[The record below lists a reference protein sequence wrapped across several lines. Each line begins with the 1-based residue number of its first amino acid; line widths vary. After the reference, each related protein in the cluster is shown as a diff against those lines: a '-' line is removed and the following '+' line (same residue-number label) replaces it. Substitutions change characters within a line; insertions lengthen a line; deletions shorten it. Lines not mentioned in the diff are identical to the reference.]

1 MDRSP
6 PARGTTLAPLRN
18 PTFRAIWIASFAS
31 NFGGLIQAVGAAWL
45 MTIISGSADMVALV
59 QASTTLPI
67 MIFAAISGAFA
78 DSFNRRLVMLTAQ
91 SFMFAVS
98 LLLAVFAFFDLL
110 TPWLLLAF
118 TFLIGCGTAL
128 NNPSWQASVGDIVTR
143 DELPAAVALNSV
155 GFNLTR
161 SVGPA
166 IGGMIVATAGAAT
179 AFAANALSYF
189 PLIFVLWRWRA
200 PVVENRLPRETTGRA
215 VSAGLRFVAM
225 SPNIGRVLL
234 RAFTFGFSTVAV
246 LALLPLVARNL
257 VGGGPLTYGILLGA
271 FGAGAVGGAY
281 LGVMLR
287 SMISNENIVRLAFL
301 SFAFCATT
309 AALSPY
315 AWLTTIGLAFGG
327 AAWILALSLFNTT
340 VQLATPRWVVGR
352 AVSLYQTATFGGMAL
367 GSWLWGVIAEGWG
380 VDVALITAAAVML
393 ASGALG
399 LIVSLPGVNET
410 NLDPLN
416 RWKEPEIAVEITP
429 RSGPIAVKIQY
440 RIRAEDQ
447 AEFLQ
452 VMAARQRM
460 RTRDGA
466 RHWTLLRDLE
476 DPELWYESYQS
487 PTWVEYLRQQS
498 RATQADAGIGD
509 RLRALHSGPKRP
521 RVRRMIVRQAGAFHV
536 DPPPRPP
543 VDHH

>member
-1 MDRSP
+1 MDRPP
-6 PARGTTLAPLRN
+6 PARGSTLSPLRN
-18 PTFRAIWIASFAS
+18 PTFRAIWLASFAS

-67 MIFAAISGAFA
+67 MIFAALSGALA

-91 SFMFAVS
+91 SFMLGVS
-98 LLLAVFAFFDLL
+98 VLLAVFAYFGLL

-128 NNPSWQASVGDIVTR
+128 NNPSWQASVGDIVPR
-143 DELPAAVALNSV
+143 EDIPAAVALNSV

-166 IGGMIVATAGAAT
+166 IGGTIVATAGAAG
-179 AFAANALSYF
+179 AFAVNALSYF
-189 PLIFVLWRWRA
+189 PLLWVLWRWRA
-200 PVVENRLPRETTGRA
+200 PVVVNTLPRETIGTA

-234 RAFTFGFSTVAV
+234 RAFTFGFSTIAV
-246 LALLPLVARNL
+246 LALLPLVARHL
-257 VGGGPLTYGILLGA
+257 VAGGPLTYGILLGA
-271 FGAGAVGGAY
+271 FGAGAVAGAY
-281 LGVMLR
+281 LGVRLR
-287 SMISNENIVRLAFL
+287 AVISAEVIVRIAFL
-301 SFAFCATT
+301 GFAFCAAT

-315 AWLTTIGLAFGG
+315 AWLTTIGMTFGG
-327 AAWILALSLFNTT
+327 AAWLLALSLFNTT
-340 VQLATPRWVVGR
+340 VQLSTPRWVVGR

-367 GSWLWGVIAEGWG
+367 GSWIWGQVAEASG
-380 VDVALITAAAVML
+380 VDTALIAAAVVML

-399 LIVSLPGVNET
+399 FLLPLARPSDM

-416 RWKEPEIAVEITP
+416 RFKTPEIAVSITP
-429 RSGPIAVKIQY
+429 RSGPIEVEIEY
-440 RIRAEDQ
+440 RIRVEDQ
-447 AEFLQ
+447 AEFLRL
-452 VMAARQRM
+452 MGARQRV

-466 RHWTLLRDLE
+466 RQWTLLRNLE
-476 DPELWYESYQS
+476 DAEVWCESYHS
-487 PTWVEYLRQQS
+487 PTWTEYLRQNS
-498 RATQADAGIGD
+498 RAILADAEIGE
-509 RLRALHSGPKRP
+509 RIRALHVGPERP
-521 RVRRMIVRQAGAFHV
+521 KVRRMIVRQPGSVHA
-536 DPPPRPP
+536 DPVPKPP